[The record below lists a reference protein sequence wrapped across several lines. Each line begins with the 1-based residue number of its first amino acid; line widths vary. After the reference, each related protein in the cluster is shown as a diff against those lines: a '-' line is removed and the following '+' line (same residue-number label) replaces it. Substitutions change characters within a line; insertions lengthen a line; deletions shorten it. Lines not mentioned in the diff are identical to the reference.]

1 MRDLLRAL
9 GDRLRKLRERRG
21 ISQEDFADRCG
32 LHRTA
37 IGLLE
42 RGQRVPR
49 LDTLLIMGREL
60 GVQLTEI
67 VHGIE
72 LSPGIVRPSGSRLK
86 ASSISRQSMSYS
98 SPSEVKKRTGHCGAS
113 LAITPPDGGGTS
125 A

>member
-72 LSPGIVRPSGSRLK
+72 RWGKIGPKIRSR
-86 ASSISRQSMSYS
+86 AS
-98 SPSEVKKRTGHCGAS
+98 KTKRY
-113 LAITPPDGGGTS
+113 LRR
-125 A
+125 